1 MAVIFVMG
9 AAIFILI
16 IEVPGFLK
24 RKQKKELAAFFVL
37 FFIGTALSMAK
48 ALHFPIPN
56 PLDAIAAIY
65 KPFSKLLLSLLS

>member
-1 MAVIFVMG
+1 MAVIFVMV

-16 IEVPGFLK
+16 IEVPGLLK
-24 RKQKKELAAFFVL
+24 SKQKKELAAFFIL

-56 PLDAIAAIY
+56 PLDMIAAIY
-65 KPFSKLLLSLLS
+65 KPFSNLLFGLLS